1 MHTKMQRKKKKD
13 SVLDKFID
21 SKLVFLISFIN
32 RKKKKKKKITI
43 AKKCQTICINIHKIC
58 SARYLLNNNI
68 LIH

>member
-1 MHTKMQRKKKKD
+1 MQRKKKKD

-32 RKKKKKKKITI
+32 RKKKKKNTI
-43 AKKCQTICINIHKIC
+43 AKKCQDICINIRKIC

>member
-32 RKKKKKKKITI
+32 RKKKKKENYYCKEMP
-43 AKKCQTICINIHKIC
+43 NHM
-58 SARYLLNNNI
+58 
-68 LIH
+68 H